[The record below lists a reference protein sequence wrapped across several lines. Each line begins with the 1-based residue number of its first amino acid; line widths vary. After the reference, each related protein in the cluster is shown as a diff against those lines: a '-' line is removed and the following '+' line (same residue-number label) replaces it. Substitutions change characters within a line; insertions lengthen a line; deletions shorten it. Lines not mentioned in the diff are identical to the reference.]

1 MRRTQPVYHV
11 LLMFTTRCSDA
22 SFIVAEH
29 DHCGA
34 EANRQRLSTPSHLT
48 RSVKQRGAVRG
59 ALLRSGRD
67 RIELHPARC
76 VLCATNWGT
85 AWQYCIEPAEWR
97 SLDYGILQTCGHA
110 AIRFRVCSRAV
121 EGSLTRPPTRALMQ
135 MNVLSR

>member
-1 MRRTQPVYHV
+1 M
-11 LLMFTTRCSDA
+11 
-22 SFIVAEH
+22 
-29 DHCGA
+29 
-34 EANRQRLSTPSHLT
+34 
-48 RSVKQRGAVRG
+48 

-85 AWQYCIEPAEWR
+85 AWQYCIEAAEWR

-121 EGSLTRPPTRALMQ
+121 EGSLTRPPNSPTLMLLKRYCHADAPGYAARYQ
-135 MNVLSR
+135 LYSIQY